1 MIETEFG
8 VPIPGE
14 ILAEDLWAR
23 TALKRLP
30 PPGPLDFPAIFGRT
44 APLIVELG
52 CGNGRFTLQSA
63 LARPDH
69 DHFASDLLPV
79 VIRYATRRAN
89 QRGLHNVRFAVK
101 DAQTLVSRYLG
112 PEAASEVHLYHPQ
125 PYHDPREAHRRLVT
139 PRFLADVH
147 KALGPDGLFVL
158 QTDNPDYWLYFR
170 RVVPVFFHFEE
181 HPGPWPDAPEGRS
194 RREILARS
202 RGLTIFRGLGRKR
215 DDVAPETARKLAE
228 SLPPPSF
235 RSRGPWCDLD
245 AVEGM

>member
-1 MIETEFG
+1 MRQRP
-8 VPIPGE
+8 VH
-14 ILAEDLWAR
+14 LAECPRAAR
-23 TALKRLP
+23 SRPFRLGFAP
-30 PPGPLDFPAIFGRT
+30 RGHPLCHPPGQPARAAQRPVRGEGRPDAREPLSRPRGGERGPPVPPSAVSRPEGGPSTARHPAI
-44 APLIVELG
+44 P
-52 CGNGRFTLQSA
+52 
-63 LARPDH
+63 
-69 DHFASDLLPV
+69 
-79 VIRYATRRAN
+79 RRC
-89 QRGLHNVRFAVK
+89 
-101 DAQTLVSRYLG
+101 
-112 PEAASEVHLYHPQ
+112 PQ
-125 PYHDPREAHRRLVT
+125 GI
-139 PRFLADVH
+139 
-147 KALGPDGLFVL
+147 GPDGLFVL